1 MDEQLAKAL
10 RKLNG
15 NAQYQMPESRNFYF
29 FFNEQLAKSIT
40 EVGKTELR
48 KLLDKLKFK
57 KTNNSNHVQRMRRHI
72 S

>member
-15 NAQYQMPESRNFYF
+15 NTQYQMPESRNFYL
-29 FFNEQLAKSIT
+29 FFNEELAKSVT

-48 KLLDKLKFK
+48 KLLDKFDLK
-57 KTNNSNHVQRMRRHI
+57 N
-72 S
+72 